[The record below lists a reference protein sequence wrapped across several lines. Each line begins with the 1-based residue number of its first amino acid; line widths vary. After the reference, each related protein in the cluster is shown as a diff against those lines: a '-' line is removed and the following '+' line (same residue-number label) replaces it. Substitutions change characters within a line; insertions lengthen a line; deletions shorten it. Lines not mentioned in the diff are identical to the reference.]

1 MGKATHPPVVKLVAV
16 VVVVVMMMSEI
27 ARVPLIIDLS
37 RGSSPHLTE
46 GRRKQGSTALRM
58 VAAAME
64 GIHERG
70 RLLMVVAKTP
80 EMMVRVH
87 QAHLV
92 LVRRPAW
99 D

>member
-1 MGKATHPPVVKLVAV
+1 MAM
-16 VVVVVMMMSEI
+16 VVVVMMMSEI
-27 ARVPLIIDLS
+27 ARSPLVIDLS
-37 RGSSPHLTE
+37 RGSGPNLTE
-46 GRRKQGSTALRM
+46 GRRKQGSTALRKM
-58 VAAAME
+58 AAAME

-70 RLLMVVAKTP
+70 WLLMVVAKTP